1 MFLHKH
7 KGFKK
12 SIVKNLK
19 NLRWTYNIAVC
30 LHITKFSLI
39 SCFSALLKFSNG
51 SYCYILASNLLKT
64 GDYIYS
70 TNKPFK
76 FFNINNAGCNTVLK
90 YLSYKN
96 IFFNIEKNINQGAKY
111 CKSAG
116 TFCKIINFD
125 YNKNLVKIQLPTN
138 KFIFINIYCFVTLG
152 RASNIN
158 HKLEFFTKA
167 GFSFKKGI
175 KPKVR
180 GVAMNPV
187 DHPHG
192 GRTKTNK
199 PELTPW
205 GKIAKKNK

>member
-1 MFLHKH
+1 MHKH
-7 KGFKK
+7 KGNKK
-12 SIVKNLK
+12 SIVKILN
-19 NLRWTYNIAVC
+19 NFRWTYKIAIC
-30 LHITKFSLI
+30 LKITKFSSVTCFTALI
-39 SCFSALLKFSNG
+39 KFSNG
-51 SYCYILASNLLKT
+51 SFSYILASNLLKT
-64 GDYIYS
+64 GGYIYS
-70 TNKPFK
+70 TNKPSK
-76 FFNINNAGCNTVLK
+76 FFNLYYNNCNTILK
-90 YLSYKN
+90 YLNYKS
-96 IFFNIEKNINQGAKY
+96 IFFNLERFFNYKAQY
-111 CKSAG
+111 SKSAG

-125 YNKNLVKIQLPTN
+125 YEKNLVKLQLPTN
-138 KFIFINIYCFVTLG
+138 NLIFVNIYCFITLG

-158 HKLEFFTKA
+158 NKLQFFTKA
-167 GFSFKKGI
+167 GFNFKKGF